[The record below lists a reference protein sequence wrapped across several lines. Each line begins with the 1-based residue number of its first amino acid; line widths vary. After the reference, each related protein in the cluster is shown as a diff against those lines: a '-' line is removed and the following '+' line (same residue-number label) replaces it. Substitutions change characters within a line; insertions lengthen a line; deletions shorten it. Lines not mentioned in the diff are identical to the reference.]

1 MKSLAHGRICL
12 MTFLKE
18 IGMLSLKIERKRGKV
33 VFEDNSA
40 EPPVSDPD
48 IARDD
53 SDTDSLR

>member
-1 MKSLAHGRICL
+1 MKNLAHGRIPL
-12 MTFLKE
+12 MTFLRE
-18 IGMLSLKIERKRGKV
+18 IGSLSLKIERKRGKV
-33 VFEDNSA
+33 VFEENSA